1 MNLGNQILN
10 IRKEQQLT
18 QEEFDAKIQDFTNN
32 LNNLFAE
39 NKTLEDEIKKSLKE
53 LKYEKN

>member
-18 QEEFDAKIQDFTNN
+18 QEEFAGYFMLLDK
-32 LNNLFAE
+32 LFQIG
-39 NKTLEDEIKKSLKE
+39 KMKKAILTYKC
-53 LKYEKN
+53 L

>member
-18 QEEFDAKIQDFTNN
+18 QEESNKI
-32 LNNLFAE
+32 LEEAE
-39 NKTLEDEIKKSLKE
+39 KF
-53 LKYEKN
+53 